1 MAPLENFVTWK
12 LQKIIEILLMT
23 LHESKRKIFLSIQYL
38 QI

>member
-1 MAPLENFVTWK
+1 MAPLVNFFIWE

-23 LHESKRKIFLSIQYL
+23 LHESKRKKFLSIQYL